1 MEIGSLEEHAKG
13 SLAKND
19 EACSIY
25 QSCNRRS
32 SMGVAGMEACG
43 RCLDLTMESVFPR
56 DGSGE
61 CSWIAGEDNK
71 RK

>member
-1 MEIGSLEEHAKG
+1 MEIGSLEERARG
-13 SLAKND
+13 SLAKSD

-43 RCLDLTMESVFPR
+43 RCLDLTMESCLIGTGPGKV
-56 DGSGE
+56 
-61 CSWIAGEDNK
+61 AGELGK
-71 RK
+71 